1 MEVIRHPS
9 SDADTINLEA
19 HHIPP
24 ALINGLKRV
33 IMSSLPCVAFSAK
46 DVKIIRNTSYMHD
59 SVLQE
64 RIGMIVI
71 NNQHQMAV
79 ARQPFRLQ
87 VKNSS
92 NGLLYVTPQQIES
105 VDFSP
110 DVGESLP
117 NIDGLF
123 TYSGQILTQL
133 RPSEEVELEMTLSLG
148 TGLMNYASYQ
158 MGCFSTYRFKPLDD
172 ELPKRNDQ
180 ILEMTKSFTRDRFG
194 WPESIQFSIEGF
206 GYLPPNELLLQGAQV
221 LRELMETFL
230 ALVKDYENRP
240 AAEIAVTINGNRA
253 EVIYQNPTG
262 TYNRDDFLNPS
273 QRIHDHTVTMLYKV
287 YGLRYL
293 WDEIVPGSQLG
304 EELFAKTCVIS
315 ERQFHP
321 LIPKF
326 EIVCQLPSQLPE
338 SAIPPIEGDGSG
350 RGREG
355 YRLPMR
361 FIIRTIERCV
371 NECDQ
376 LVQKLRELS

>member
-1 MEVIRHPS
+1 MEVIIHPS

-33 IMSSLPCVAFSAK
+33 IMSSLPCVAFSAR

-133 RPSEEVELEMTLSLG
+133 RPSEEVELETTLSLG
-148 TGLMNYASYQ
+148 TGFMNYASYQ
-158 MGCFSTYRFKPLDD
+158 MGCFSTYRFKPLD
-172 ELPKRNDQ
+172 ERPPQRNDQ
-180 ILEMTKSFTRDRFG
+180 ILEMAKQFTKDRFG
-194 WPESIQFSIEGF
+194 WPETIQFSIEGF
-206 GYLPPNELLLQGAQV
+206 GYLPPNELLQQGA
-221 LRELMETFL
+221 LILKGLMSNFL
-230 ALVKDYENRP
+230 ILLKDYENRP
-240 AAEIAVTINGNRA
+240 AVEITVSINGNRA

-262 TYNRDDFLNPS
+262 TYNRDDFMDPS
-273 QRIHDHTVTMLYKV
+273 QRIHDRTVTMLYKV
-287 YGLRYL
+287 YGL
-293 WDEIVPGSQLG
+293 
-304 EELFAKTCVIS
+304 K
-315 ERQFHP
+315 
-321 LIPKF
+321 
-326 EIVCQLPSQLPE
+326 
-338 SAIPPIEGDGSG
+338 
-350 RGREG
+350 
-355 YRLPMR
+355 
-361 FIIRTIERCV
+361 
-371 NECDQ
+371 
-376 LVQKLRELS
+376 